1 MPDLNQSF
9 RKRIGYPVSTV
20 LSFDHLESILN
31 KTAKAI
37 PFENTRIMTNQIQ
50 PITEEYLVDKICYRN
65 EGGLCYELNPLLYL
79 FLKENGFN
87 VTLIRALIFNEM
99 NNQWNP
105 LGDTHVAILLEHQQQ
120 LFLLDTGFGGNLP
133 LAPVP
138 LSDIIVQTETGDFK
152 ISNTITPYGEY
163 IFELKLKH
171 KDSAWRTGYSFSTK
185 NIIESFAELNGVQT
199 TIQNHPKSPF
209 NKRRLLS
216 KITDTG
222 TVTLTDTSFTEWIN
236 GMEKK
241 VKIDQQEFRELVG
254 RYFDQ

>member
-1 MPDLNQSF
+1 
-9 RKRIGYPVSTV
+9 
-20 LSFDHLESILN
+20 
-31 KTAKAI
+31 
-37 PFENTRIMTNQIQ
+37 
-50 PITEEYLVDKICYRN
+50 
-65 EGGLCYELNPLLYL
+65 
-79 FLKENGFN
+79 
-87 VTLIRALIFNEM
+87 M